1 MSAFSTNDLRSGA
14 KPYQRDKNHT
24 SKWARGPAQT
34 ASTQCTLHEYADPK
48 CVRCTGT
55 PAKRDYDRRIRRS
68 EAKYRHLQH
77 NKLSGQ
83 ASTLARKAFRNEVV
97 DAMDGPLAHVSDTSS
112 DGEEV
117 PDVSAAPIPADAD
130 FMYNY
135 DALTGPRAGN
145 DILSNAITQ
154 AVRRFEN
161 NETEKL
167 VIQEYDVVSDK
178 DMAEGYAGDDDND
191 NEHDFEMIDHSHLK

>member
-24 SKWARGPAQT
+24 SKWARGPSET
-34 ASTQCTLHEYADPK
+34 AITLCTQHEQADPK
-48 CVRCTGT
+48 CVRCTGP

-68 EAKYRHLQH
+68 EAKYRHLQQ
-77 NKLSGQ
+77 NKLTGQ

-97 DAMDGPLAHVSDTSS
+97 DAMDGPLANVSDTSS

-117 PDVSAAPIPADAD
+117 PDSSAAPLPAEAD

-167 VIQEYDVVSDK
+167 VIKEYDVVSDK
-178 DMAEGYAGDDDND
+178 DAAAGYAGDYDD
-191 NEHDFEMIDHSHLK
+191 EHDFEIIEHSHLK